1 MKKTHKSNG
10 SKCTKTEYSEIE
22 VFKHFLESFTYIIWK
37 NKSVL
42 DFVTE
47 DEITNL
53 LDEKQLIDFYHFD
66 KTIFKVSVD
75 KIEKHIHRND

>member
-22 VFKHFLESFTYIIWK
+22 IFKHFLKSYTYIIWK

-53 LDEKQLIDFYHFD
+53 LDEKQLIDFYHFE

>member
-1 MKKTHKSNG
+1 M
-10 SKCTKTEYSEIE
+10 EYLEIE
-22 VFKHFLESFTYIIWK
+22 IFKHFLESFTYIIWK
-37 NKSVL
+37 NKIVL

-53 LDEKQLIDFYHFD
+53 LDKKQLIDFYHFD
-66 KTIFKVSVD
+66 KTIFKVSFE

>member
-10 SKCTKTEYSEIE
+10 SKCTKTEYLEIE
-22 VFKHFLESFTYIIWK
+22 IFKHFLKSYTYIIWK

-47 DEITNL
+47 DEYYDST
-53 LDEKQLIDFYHFD
+53 
-66 KTIFKVSVD
+66 
-75 KIEKHIHRND
+75 R

>member
-10 SKCTKTEYSEIE
+10 SKCTKTEYLEIE
-22 VFKHFLESFTYIIWK
+22 IFKHFLESFTYIIWK

-47 DEITNL
+47 DEIDNL
-53 LDEKQLIDFYHFD
+53 YKYEKASRQYWENVEVRFYGNR
-66 KTIFKVSVD
+66 S
-75 KIEKHIHRND
+75 

>member
-22 VFKHFLESFTYIIWK
+22 IFKHFLKSYTYIIWK